1 VALVESC
8 GEDPGLLCELVFD
21 ATSNEVAATLAD
33 DLLARPL
40 RVVAIVVLAVL
51 AYRLG
56 SRAISRFTRR
66 YEGEIA
72 RRLERADELGV
83 AHPRQRTETR
93 RYQRLYAIAS
103 AGRSGLG
110 IVLFVTAALLVLGQ
124 FVRLGPILAGAGL
137 AGVVI
142 GFGAQSLIAD
152 LLSGF
157 SMLVEDQY
165 GVGDWIDVDGRI
177 GEVERVGL
185 RTTSFR
191 DIDGTVWHL
200 ANGRVTGIGNLTQ
213 RWARATLDVPLALDT
228 DVAHARAV
236 VLDVAHGLAEDP
248 LWSDDVIADPEIWG
262 LTEWGPQGM
271 KLRLVIPTRPLR
283 NWDVNRQLRE
293 RLKERFDREGIRMPP
308 AQVLEVGGQA
318 TSSAPLRVADVED
331 SPPKHPGTARHPTRR
346 RDSEVGDEHQTGRI
360 PTEYGRVTPRE
371 VPPDGD
377 GSSDEHH
384 GP

>member
-1 VALVESC
+1 MALVEAC
-8 GEDPGLLCELVFD
+8 GEDPGLLCEVVFD
-21 ATSNEVAATLAD
+21 VTSNELAASLAN

-40 RVVAIVVLAVL
+40 RVIAIVVLSVL

-66 YEGEIA
+66 YETEIA

-83 AHPRQRTETR
+83 VQPRQRTETR

-110 IVLFVTAALLVLGQ
+110 IAIGVSAALLILAQ

-152 LLSGF
+152 LLAGF

-200 ANGRVTGIGNLTQ
+200 SNGRISGVGNLTQ
-213 RWARATLDVPLALDT
+213 RWARATLDIPLALDT
-228 DVAHARAV
+228 DVAHAREV
-236 VLDVAHGLAEDP
+236 VLDVAQEMARDP
-248 LWSDDVIADPEIWG
+248 LWAEDVISDPEIWG
-262 LTEWGPQGM
+262 VTDWGPQGL

-293 RLKERFDREGIRMPP
+293 RLKARFEHEGIRMPP
-308 AQVLEVGGQA
+308 AQVLEVGGQV
-318 TSSAPLRVADVED
+318 TRGAPLRVAEVDD
-331 SPPKHPGTARHPTRR
+331 SPPSHPGSTQHPARR
-346 RDSEVGDEHQTGRI
+346 RDGSGDPRRRRDQTERI
-360 PTEYGRVTPRE
+360 PTEYGQVQPRE
-371 VPPDGD
+371 PRPDGAAGD
-377 GSSDEHH
+377 G
-384 GP
+384 